1 MFRWFRPSSLD
12 PLSVSMVGAKLG
24 DRLLVI
30 GCGDPKLIAALALK
44 AGLTGRACAVDAS
57 AARAEAA
64 GTVTLN
70 EGALVEVSQA
80 DLDALPFDAGAFD
93 LVVLRDVLDA
103 SAEGQQLAVVQE
115 VHRVLR
121 SGGRCMVI
129 NTSGARSSGLSA
141 LFRARNTIQESADA
155 NALTELLKTRGFV
168 AVRTLAERDG
178 LVFIEGVNR

>member
-30 GCGDPKLIAALALK
+30 GCGDPKLIAALAIK

-57 AARAEAA
+57 AERAEAA
-64 GTVTLN
+64 GRVALT

-80 DLDALPFDAGAFD
+80 DLHALPFDPAAFD

-103 SAEGQQLAVVQE
+103 HAQGQQLAVIQE
-115 VHRVLR
+115 AHRVLR

-129 NTSGARSSGLSA
+129 NTSGARGSGLSA
-141 LFRARNTIQESADA
+141 LFKARDTIQES
-155 NALTELLKTRGFV
+155 
-168 AVRTLAERDG
+168 
-178 LVFIEGVNR
+178 